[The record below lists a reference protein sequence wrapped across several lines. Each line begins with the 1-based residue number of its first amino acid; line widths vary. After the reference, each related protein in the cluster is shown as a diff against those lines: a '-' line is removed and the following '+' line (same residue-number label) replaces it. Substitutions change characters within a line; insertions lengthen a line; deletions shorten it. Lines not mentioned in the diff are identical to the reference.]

1 MLIIHKLEHTHF
13 SSSEAIIIDYILEQ
27 VLKIKNMSANSI
39 AKATFT
45 SAPLLVRIA
54 KKLGYSGWNAFK
66 EDFIAEL
73 EYLFKEQKVDAS
85 IPFVVSDDIMTISN
99 NIGQLQIDAIQDTM
113 SMLNHDDLQTALRY
127 LRNAKELDLY
137 GVSNNLLLAEGFRS
151 KLFYIH
157 RNVNICRLPGNP
169 KVQAAMSD
177 ETHCAILISYSGET
191 EFIIEVA
198 KVLKKKETPIIA
210 ITCIANNRLSK
221 IADVTLRISSR
232 EMLHTKIGDFATTTS
247 IKYLLDTLYAGIF
260 SFDYQKNLD
269 YKIQIAKAVD
279 DRHSGYEFIDED
291 EFPQ

>member
-13 SSSEAIIIDYILEQ
+13 SASEAIIIDYILEQ
-27 VLKIKNMSANSI
+27 GLKIKDMSANSI
-39 AKATFT
+39 AKATYT

-73 EYLFKEQKVDAS
+73 EHLFTEQNVDAS
-85 IPFVVSDDIMTISN
+85 IPFVVSDDIMTISH
-99 NIGQLQIDAIQDTM
+99 NIAQLQIDTIQDTIT
-113 SMLNHDDLQTALRY
+113 LLDHDALQTALRY
-127 LRNAKELDLY
+127 LREAKELDLY
-137 GVSNNLLLAEGFRS
+137 GVSSNLLLAEGFRS

-169 KVQAAMSD
+169 KTQAAMSD
-177 ETHCAILISYSGET
+177 ANHCAILISYSGET
-191 EFIIEVA
+191 SFIIEVA
-198 KVLKKKETPIIA
+198 KILKKKKTPIIA

-232 EMLHTKIGDFATTTS
+232 EMLHTKIGDFATSTS
-247 IKYLLDTLYAGIF
+247 IKYLLDVLYAGIF

-279 DRHSGYEFIDED
+279 DRYSGYEFIDED
-291 EFPQ
+291 ELS

>member
-1 MLIIHKLEHTHF
+1 M
-13 SSSEAIIIDYILEQ
+13 
-27 VLKIKNMSANSI
+27 
-39 AKATFT
+39 
-45 SAPLLVRIA
+45 
-54 KKLGYSGWNAFK
+54 
-66 EDFIAEL
+66 
-73 EYLFKEQKVDAS
+73 
-85 IPFVVSDDIMTISN
+85 MTY
-99 NIGQLQIDAIQDTM
+99 
-113 SMLNHDDLQTALRY
+113 QTALRY